1 MLKSSF
7 KPFSLG
13 FGNRFKS
20 LKLLNEFKNGIS
32 LLTKGKYEYAL
43 NQFQRCAFIYE
54 NVKQNSIPEYF
65 LAQQK
70 IAFCQYKLKN
80 YYQAEKNLLN
90 LLNQTK
96 QNGIVNSYVLS
107 NFLAFLSYIDIL
119 KSEFYIDKIKH
130 NLIKITESHKN
141 QFLLEGSCI
150 KYSTEKKNI
159 AIDLLNQI
167 KTNNKQLLG
176 IISHNKGIMT
186 QDINQIIQAV
196 KFYDSIPN
204 KKDTNYYSL
213 KSLSL
218 VELCN
223 LLQQNT
229 SDNKNMLTMSFQFL
243 SENAKINTK
252 ILLLL
257 NKFLG
262 LLGNKYADLE
272 QSLIAEG
279 LFQKSNDFSFL
290 KEENNKIFFNNPP
303 LEESVQFFTHQQ
315 YGNYLL
321 SQEKR
326 AVEGR
331 KLLNLSST
339 FNKHKWYAKLS
350 QLNYFEMN
358 L

>member
-1 MLKSSF
+1 M
-7 KPFSLG
+7 SL
-13 FGNRFKS
+13 
-20 LKLLNEFKNGIS
+20 
-32 LLTKGKYEYAL
+32 
-43 NQFQRCAFIYE
+43 
-54 NVKQNSIPEYF
+54 
-65 LAQQK
+65 
-70 IAFCQYKLKN
+70 
-80 YYQAEKNLLN
+80 
-90 LLNQTK
+90 
-96 QNGIVNSYVLS
+96 
-107 NFLAFLSYIDIL
+107 
-119 KSEFYIDKIKH
+119 
-130 NLIKITESHKN
+130 
-141 QFLLEGSCI
+141 
-150 KYSTEKKNI
+150 
-159 AIDLLNQI
+159 
-167 KTNNKQLLG
+167 
-176 IISHNKGIMT
+176 
-186 QDINQIIQAV
+186 
-196 KFYDSIPN
+196 
-204 KKDTNYYSL
+204 
-213 KSLSL
+213 
-218 VELCN
+218 
-223 LLQQNT
+223 
-229 SDNKNMLTMSFQFL
+229 QFL